1 MKTTL
6 LALAALVAGTV
17 LGVASSRMELPDRP
31 SPAVAYLNVVSTA
44 KRGEDGSKIGPQV
57 EVVNGEIHDFGQMDR
72 NAKQSFA
79 FIVRNVGDAPLTLEK
94 GETTCKC
101 TVSALKGNQLAP
113 GEETEVLLEWTAK
126 TDGLE
131 FSQSA
136 ELLTND
142 PARPKVRLLVKGK
155 VIQSVRPDRNELS
168 FSNISANADAMAQM
182 KIYGFRDEP
191 LEIVSHDWLQPETA
205 DYYSATIRPLA
216 EDELDPAVGAKS
228 GVELTVY
235 LKSGLP
241 LGTLA
246 QTIRLVPSYE
256 DLTPIEIPIVGR
268 IAGDI
273 TFVGPKFRGDKNVL
287 QLNLVPREEGAR
299 VTLRALIKGEHRNN
313 VQLEIESVEPEESL
327 KATLGEPTRD
337 ENIVTVPLTVEVPRG
352 ATPGSHLGTGDT
364 KAGRIVLKTTH
375 PEIERIELEVRFAV
389 NP

>member
-1 MKTTL
+1 
-6 LALAALVAGTV
+6 
-17 LGVASSRMELPDRP
+17 
-31 SPAVAYLNVVSTA
+31 
-44 KRGEDGSKIGPQV
+44 
-57 EVVNGEIHDFGQMDR
+57 
-72 NAKQSFA
+72 
-79 FIVRNVGDAPLTLEK
+79 
-94 GETTCKC
+94 
-101 TVSALKGNQLAP
+101 
-113 GEETEVLLEWTAK
+113 
-126 TDGLE
+126 
-131 FSQSA
+131 
-136 ELLTND
+136 
-142 PARPKVRLLVKGK
+142 
-155 VIQSVRPDRNELS
+155 
-168 FSNISANADAMAQM
+168 
-182 KIYGFRDEP
+182 
-191 LEIVSHDWLQPETA
+191 
-205 DYYSATIRPLA
+205 
-216 EDELDPAVGAKS
+216 
-228 GVELTVY
+228 
-235 LKSGLP
+235 LP